1 MSCYRLNP
9 TIFVFLATSI
19 LVVKGKTEDLFDSQF
34 EFSLKLLISSP
45 TIGPGSLDVA
55 SIHLLFEHNSNFL
68 TCAK

>member
-34 EFSLKLLISSP
+34 EFSKLLISSP

-55 SIHLLFEHNSNFL
+55 SIHLLFEKNSNFL
-68 TCAK
+68 TSAK